1 MVLTNRD
8 KALGILGSRK
18 KLFKK
23 VLDMFTHPL
32 VSCCPVMSE
41 PRNTVPQ
48 PPLNFYEFFC
58 GGGMARAGLGEGW
71 KCVRAND
78 FDPKKCEVYAAN
90 WGRDALIEGDVR
102 KLEPSDL
109 PDIADLAW
117 ASFPCQDLS
126 LAGTGAGLK
135 GDRSGTFWPFWK
147 LVNHLCEEHRAPR
160 MIVLENVYGTLTS
173 HAGKDFAAICTAL
186 TKAGYR
192 YGALVIDAIAFVPQ
206 SRPRLFI
213 VAVAEGIEI
222 PSRFMGD
229 EPGQWHS
236 QAIVAAHKKLP
247 TSARQQWVWWAL
259 PAPAKRSGTLTDIIE
274 DPPTGVPWH
283 TQAETRKLLAMMSEA
298 NLLKVEEAGRSGID
312 VVGTV
317 YKRTRRDDVGRK
329 VQRAEV
335 RFDGVAGCLRTPA
348 GGSSRQTVLFLRG
361 KTYRS
366 RLMTIRET
374 ARLMG
379 LPESFVLPVRYNEG
393 YHVTGDGVVVP
404 VVRYLAENLLEPVL
418 AAYWATRRAA
428 A

>member
-160 MIVLENVYGTLTS
+160 MIVLENVYGTLTA
-173 HAGKDFAAICTAL
+173 HWQDEALGKPHQAGGFSDRHQAGSVGLAPKEQHRLPARSSSGGPQTPGNPIKPNLCAL
-186 TKAGYR
+186 HLPAN
-192 YGALVIDAIAFVPQ
+192 V
-206 SRPRLFI
+206 
-213 VAVAEGIEI
+213 I
-222 PSRFMGD
+222 PSCPLVDR
-229 EPGQWHS
+229 
-236 QAIVAAHKKLP
+236 AYNV
-247 TSARQQWVWWAL
+247 
-259 PAPAKRSGTLTDIIE
+259 
-274 DPPTGVPWH
+274 DP
-283 TQAETRKLLAMMSEA
+283 
-298 NLLKVEEAGRSGID
+298 
-312 VVGTV
+312 
-317 YKRTRRDDVGRK
+317 
-329 VQRAEV
+329 
-335 RFDGVAGCLRTPA
+335 
-348 GGSSRQTVLFLRG
+348 
-361 KTYRS
+361 
-366 RLMTIRET
+366 
-374 ARLMG
+374 
-379 LPESFVLPVRYNEG
+379 
-393 YHVTGDGVVVP
+393 
-404 VVRYLAENLLEPVL
+404 
-418 AAYWATRRAA
+418 
-428 A
+428 